1 MRRYAA
7 KLSSL
12 VSGVRRKRRK
22 HEPASAKVRGI
33 DAVHHTPGRIR
44 VRVQALQSSPFH
56 AERLERAML
65 RVSGYSRVDCNPRT
79 GGVLVYTEPAKD
91 VDAVIADIA
100 HVLSQLPRTPPTG
113 WQPHREKP
121 PARERRGGRSRNGEA
136 APVPRAIGALW
147 HTLSS
152 VQVAQRL
159 SIDASSGLT
168 AADARARLLT
178 AGPNRL
184 PLTPERSTVEIVLEQ
199 VESLPMLMLLG
210 SAAFSLATAGV
221 ADAVVIGV
229 VVCVNA
235 AIGYRMESTAER
247 TIRALASIEPEHARV
262 FRDGVELDISL
273 EHVVGGDVIVLGRG
287 TYVPADARLIE
298 ANDLTVDES
307 TLTGESMPV
316 LKSTTRLDDVHLPLA
331 DRTNMVY
338 RGTLVTGGS
347 GRAIAIATGPST
359 ESGYIRELLGS
370 SQQPETLMQRELGR
384 LGRYSVIVAVSA
396 SALVAAI
403 GVLRGYSTLQLLR
416 SAISLAVAAIPEGLP
431 TVATT
436 TLSLGVRRMA
446 AQDVLV
452 RRLDAIETLA
462 AVDTVCLDKTGTIT
476 RNRMT
481 VTALALTDAELDID
495 AHDGRQLALAVH
507 AQPQLRR
514 LFEIVVLCSEAR
526 VERRNGELAF
536 DGSSTEVAL
545 IRLAADAGVDVEA
558 LRARHPL
565 LDVRLRTEGRARM
578 STLHA
583 TTGSARLLAVKGSPS
598 EVLALCSQR
607 HADGRLLPLTPE
619 DRAAIVAQNDRMA
632 GRSLRVL
639 AIAYREMAENDGNHE
654 HDLIWI
660 GLAGMTDPPR
670 STIVP
675 LIAQLHAAEINTV
688 MITGDQSAT
697 AYSVGRAIGLSN
709 ELSINVFDAAE
720 LQRVDEDA
728 LATLARKVHVFS
740 RVSPGDKLKIVRS
753 LQQDNRIVAM
763 TGDGINDGPALKA
776 ANVGIAMGAAGS
788 NVAREVADVVLAQDD
803 LSTVIAAIREGRT
816 TYDDIA
822 KAVRFMFATNLSEVI
837 VTLIVALA
845 GGGEAL
851 TPMHLLWINL
861 VSDVFPELALAVQPP
876 EADVMARA
884 PHESG
889 RPFFAS
895 ADLTRVVA
903 YAGCMSAGALA
914 ALGLGGGGTGP
925 GGRASTRA
933 FLALTGAQLLHA
945 VSARSDAHSIFAESQ
960 IAENRY
966 IPLSVASG
974 IGSTL
979 LTQFSPLRSVLGSSA
994 IGAADWAVVATC
1006 MLGPFLAIELGKAW
1020 LPVGASR
1027 EPDIE
1032 IAVADSDAA

>member
-1 MRRYAA
+1 MRPYAA
-7 KLSSL
+7 KLRSL
-12 VSGVRRKRRK
+12 VSRLRRKRPKPER
-22 HEPASAKVRGI
+22 ARVRGI
-33 DAVHHTPGRIR
+33 DALHHTPGRIR
-44 VRVQALQSSPFH
+44 VRVHALHHSPYH
-56 AERLERAML
+56 AEQLARAL
-65 RVSGYSRVDCNPRT
+65 RRVSGYSRVDCSPRT
-79 GGVLVYTEPAKD
+79 GGVLVYAQPAMD
-91 VDAVIADIA
+91 VDAVVADVRSA
-100 HVLSQLPRTPPTG
+100 LAQLPRTPPSS
-113 WQPHREKP
+113 WRPHREKP
-121 PARERRGGRSRNGEA
+121 AARDRRGGRAGKGQATS
-136 APVPRAIGALW
+136 VPRAIGPLW

-152 VQVAQRL
+152 AQVAQRL
-159 SIDASSGLT
+159 GVDASSGLT
-168 AADARARLLT
+168 GEDARARLLT

-184 PLTPERSTVEIVLEQ
+184 PLTPGRSAIDIVLEQ

-235 AIGYRMESTAER
+235 AMGYRMESTAER
-247 TIRALASIEPEHARV
+247 TIRALASIEPEDARV
-262 FRDGVELDISL
+262 LRDRVELDIPMDHAVS
-273 EHVVGGDVIVLGRG
+273 GDVIVLARG

-298 ANDLTVDES
+298 ANDLMVDES

-316 LKSTTRLDDVHLPLA
+316 LKSTARLDDAHLPLA

-338 RGTLVTGGS
+338 RGTLVTGGA
-347 GRAIAIATGPST
+347 GRAIAIATGPRT

-370 SQQPETLMQRELGR
+370 SQQPETLMQVELGR
-384 LGRYSVIVAVSA
+384 LGRYSVMVAVSA
-396 SALVAAI
+396 SALVALI
-403 GVLRGYSTLQLLR
+403 GLLRGYSTLQLLR
-416 SAISLAVAAIPEGLP
+416 TAISLAVAAIPEGLP

-446 AQDVLV
+446 AQNVLV

-481 VTALALTDAELDID
+481 VTALGLADAEVDVD
-495 AHDGRQLALAVH
+495 GYDGRQLALAVR

-514 LFEIVVLCSEAR
+514 LCEIIVLCSEVR
-526 VERRNGELAF
+526 VERRNGELVF

-545 IRLAADAGVDVEA
+545 VRLAAEAGIDVEA
-558 LRARHPL
+558 LRAQHPL
-565 LDVRLRTEGRARM
+565 LDMRLRTDGRARM

-583 TTGSARLLAVKGSPS
+583 TADSARLLAVKGSPS
-598 EVLALCSQR
+598 EVLALCTQR

-619 DRAAIVAQNDRMA
+619 DRAAITAQNDRMA
-632 GRSLRVL
+632 GRALRVL
-639 AIAYREMAENDGNHE
+639 AIAYREVAAEAGDDE
-654 HDLIWI
+654 DDLIWL

-670 STIVP
+670 SSVVP
-675 LIAQLHAAEINTV
+675 LISQLHAAAIDTV

-697 AYSVGRAIGLSN
+697 AYSVGRAIGLSD
-709 ELSINVFDAAE
+709 ELIHVLDAAD
-720 LQRVDEDA
+720 LQRVDEHV
-728 LATLARKVHVFS
+728 LASLVHDVQVFS
-740 RVSPGDKLKIVRS
+740 RVSPSDKLKIVRS
-753 LQQDNRIVAM
+753 LQRRNRIVAM

-788 NVAREVADVVLAQDD
+788 NVAREVADIVLAHDD

-837 VTLIVALA
+837 VTLIAALA
-845 GGGEAL
+845 GVGEAL
-851 TPMHLLWINL
+851 SPMHLLWINL
-861 VSDVFPELALAVQPP
+861 VSDIFPELALAVQPP

-889 RPFFAS
+889 RPFFGPE
-895 ADLTRVVA
+895 DLTRVVA

-914 ALGLGGGGTGP
+914 ALGIGGGGTGP
-925 GGRASTRA
+925 GSRASTRA
-933 FLALTGAQLLHA
+933 FLALTGTQLLHA
-945 VSARSDAHSIFAESQ
+945 VSARSDAHSIFGDGQ
-960 IAENRY
+960 IAANRY

-979 LTQFSPLRSVLGSSA
+979 LTQFTPLRSLLGSTA
-994 IGAADWAVVATC
+994 IGAGDWAAVAAC
-1006 MLGPFLAIELGKAW
+1006 MLAPFLAIELAKTW
-1020 LPVGASR
+1020 LPAAAAA

-1032 IAVADSDAA
+1032 TAVSNEQ